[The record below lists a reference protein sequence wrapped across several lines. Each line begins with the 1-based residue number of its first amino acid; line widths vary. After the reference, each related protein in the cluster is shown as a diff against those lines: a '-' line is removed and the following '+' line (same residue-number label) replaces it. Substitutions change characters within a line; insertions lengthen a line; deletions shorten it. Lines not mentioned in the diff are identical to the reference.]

1 MFPGRLQSRPRSL
14 PCALRQVVLI
24 ESLPDQGLDDGLA
37 AHVEVAGGPV
47 QFLAPMNPV
56 SEYEPEKLGK
66 LTRLH
71 NFRPRSVILTLQAC
85 QGACV

>member
-37 AHVEVAGGPV
+37 AHVKVSSGPV
-47 QFLAPMNPV
+47 QFLQHCRSQIHVDALDRLNHAALAL
-56 SEYEPEKLGK
+56 EE
-66 LTRLH
+66 TRDVL
-71 NFRPRSVILTLQAC
+71 PLI
-85 QGACV
+85 G

>member
-56 SEYEPEKLGK
+56 SEYEPEVGEIDTTSQLSAPECYSN
-66 LTRLH
+66 LASL
-71 NFRPRSVILTLQAC
+71 